1 LARGE
6 VERPTGFAGFLNALW
21 TNDIVTPLSAPARAL
36 FLVIACGMAAA
47 AVVLFVVD
55 LLGTPSSTGGLIFV
69 AVPVYAGIAYAVIFI
84 VDRAVR
90 AVRRLAAR

>member
-6 VERPTGFAGFLNALW
+6 IERQTGFARFFSALW
-21 TNDIVTPLSAPARAL
+21 TNDIVTPLSPPARAL

-55 LLGTPSSTGGLIFV
+55 LFGTPSSTGAVIFV
-69 AVPVYAGIAYAVIFI
+69 AVPVYAGLAYAVIFI

-90 AVRRLAAR
+90 AVRRMEAR